1 MNVGQTA
8 TLNSNFTRVYG
19 CLWCIELVGLNINH
33 VRTGQPPCGTIGNM
47 MNRCGWCSLFSEL
60 EAVGQ
65 ASWKS
70 PSPLSTS
77 SWDSVVPKKR
87 QHHTIRCPLDAAV
100 GKLKC
105 SQGFPGYFW
114 WVFNIYLT
122 CNGQVESKYV
132 KMWDQETTE
141 IGQVWCCCP
150 PFSWLLHVVSQ
161 SFTFPYLLFYL
172 FSKFSW
178 WCPGY
183 VPIFPAYL
191 PMCNL

>member
-1 MNVGQTA
+1 MERIRSPLRSHRRPGLQG
-8 TLNSNFTRVYG
+8 SNFTRVYG

-77 SWDSVVPKKR
+77 TWDSVVPKKKR

-100 GKLKC
+100 GKLRC
-105 SQGFPGYFW
+105 SQGF
-114 WVFNIYLT
+114 WVKS
-122 CNGQVESKYV
+122 GRHESKYV
-132 KMWDQETTE
+132 KM
-141 IGQVWCCCP
+141 
-150 PFSWLLHVVSQ
+150 
-161 SFTFPYLLFYL
+161 
-172 FSKFSW
+172 
-178 WCPGY
+178 
-183 VPIFPAYL
+183 
-191 PMCNL
+191 